1 MPVRFGGIGVRQK
14 WERWVWQSPR
24 RALTPR
30 IEAAADRMGWMNR
43 MEVCPEA
50 AWEEDLKHRV
60 GSTGAFREGAVRAC
74 VRLWSWF
81 ALLRALV
88 P

>member
-1 MPVRFGGIGVRQK
+1 
-14 WERWVWQSPR
+14 
-24 RALTPR
+24 
-30 IEAAADRMGWMNR
+30 MGRMNR
-43 MEVCPEA
+43 VEASPEA
-50 AWEEDLKHRV
+50 AWEEDPKRRV

>member
-1 MPVRFGGIGVRQK
+1 
-14 WERWVWQSPR
+14 
-24 RALTPR
+24 
-30 IEAAADRMGWMNR
+30 MNR
-43 MEVCPEA
+43 MEAGPEA
-50 AWEEDLKHRV
+50 GCEDGPKHRV
-60 GSTGAFREGAVRAC
+60 GSTVAFREGAVRAC

>member
-1 MPVRFGGIGVRQK
+1 
-14 WERWVWQSPR
+14 
-24 RALTPR
+24 
-30 IEAAADRMGWMNR
+30 MNR
-43 MEVCPEA
+43 VEASPEA
-50 AWEEDLKHRV
+50 AWEEDPKRRV